1 MTLDKLFLSLH
12 VVGALMWIGSLF
24 ALTAFLEAFAA
35 EPDAAARGRLLK
47 YLRQAAIVP
56 DVGATIAIV
65 FGLHWLFKFKLYQ
78 MPYMHIKLAL
88 VAGVIAIHGYLKM
101 KARKAR
107 KGETFT
113 APPLAFKPLIT
124 LVATGII
131 LFVIEKWP
139 LPS

>member
-12 VVGALMWIGSLF
+12 VVGALIWIGGLF

-47 YLRQAAIVP
+47 FLRQAAIVP
-56 DVGATIAIV
+56 DAGATIAIA
-65 FGLHWLFKFKLYQ
+65 FGLHWLFKFKIYQ
-78 MPYMHIKLAL
+78 MPYMHIKLTL
-88 VAGVIAIHGYLKM
+88 VAGLIGVHGYLKM
-101 KARKAR
+101 KAKKAR
-107 KGETFT
+107 KGESLA
-113 APPLAFKPLIT
+113 APPVFFKPMLT
-124 LVATGII
+124 LLTVGIV

>member
-24 ALTAFLEAFAA
+24 ALAAFLEAFAA
-35 EPDAAARGRLLK
+35 EPDAAARQRLLK
-47 YLRQAAIVP
+47 FLRQAAIVP

-88 VAGVIAIHGYLKM
+88 VAGVIGVHGYLKM
-101 KARKAR
+101 KAKKAR
-107 KGETFT
+107 KGETFN
-113 APPLAFKPLIT
+113 APPVFFKPIIT
-124 LVATGII
+124 LLALGII

>member
-1 MTLDKLFLSLH
+1 MTLDKLFLALH

-24 ALTAFLEAFAA
+24 ALAAFLEAYAA
-35 EPDAAARGRLLK
+35 EPDAAAKGRLLK
-47 YLRQAAIVP
+47 HLRQAAIVP

-65 FGLHWLFKFKLYQ
+65 FGMHWLFKFKLYQ
-78 MPYMHIKLAL
+78 MPYMHIKLTL
-88 VAGVIAIHGYLKM
+88 VAVVIGIHGYLKM

-113 APPLAFKPLIT
+113 APPLALKPLIT